1 MRSIGQP
8 ILTSMLSHDTIGTE
22 GDPDFDKAMGAWIRM
37 KRRADK
43 IRIEAKIP
51 KKAEEMRLEL
61 LSLKRTIKD
70 LESLSEVGVPAR
82 PHAIHE

>member
-1 MRSIGQP
+1 
-8 ILTSMLSHDTIGTE
+8 
-22 GDPDFDKAMGAWIRM
+22 M

-43 IRIEAKIP
+43 IRIEAKVP

-70 LESLSEVGVPAR
+70 LESLSEVGVSAR

>member
-1 MRSIGQP
+1 
-8 ILTSMLSHDTIGTE
+8 
-22 GDPDFDKAMGAWIRM
+22 M

-43 IRIEAKIP
+43 IRIEAKVP

-70 LESLSEVGVPAR
+70 LESLSEVERNASRRDKETG
-82 PHAIHE
+82 AILPRGEIVRTKMVLDQEKKKYPNPTSIA